1 MVYCIPRV
9 LCLWLCLNVR
19 LLMVQTCSLLR
30 FLDGWWLIDLMN
42 LEPNGMPIWHTC
54 MFPVLADFLQH

>member
-1 MVYCIPRV
+1 
-9 LCLWLCLNVR
+9 
-19 LLMVQTCSLLR
+19 
-30 FLDGWWLIDLMN
+30 LIDLMN